1 MSGGSEAKLL
11 NLRLLR
17 VVAIGSV
24 AFLAIG
30 SVVVLTNIAR
40 YQQDKNY
47 FLNALAAQSNELDWT
62 RFQLENTERLLANE
76 ENKLGFLNQHK
87 TSVQVTAFTGQG
99 SFASGLK
106 TAQSYAVP
114 HHVLPDDKVLN
125 IALSPTARRSL
136 HARMNDYIVL
146 LDKNQQKMKLARF
159 VDTTAAK
166 EIRPVVDIFFAQQA
180 EALTFGRQH
189 YLAVNISAQDSPFQ
203 EK

>member
-1 MSGGSEAKLL
+1 MSGVSEAKLL
-11 NLRLLR
+11 NLRSWR
-17 VVAIGSV
+17 TVVIGSV
-24 AFLAIG
+24 ALLVIG
-30 SVVVLTNIAR
+30 SVAGLTNIAR
-40 YQQDKNY
+40 YERDKNY
-47 FLNALAAQSNELDWT
+47 LLRTLAAQGNELDWT
-62 RFQLENTERLLANE
+62 KFQLENTERLLANE

-87 TSVQVTAFTGQG
+87 TDVQVTAFIGQG

-114 HHVLPDDKVLN
+114 HHVLPDNEVLN

-136 HARMNDYIVL
+136 NARMNDYIVL

-166 EIRPVVDIFFAQQA
+166 EIRPVVDIFFAKEA

-203 EK
+203 QK